1 MRISDWSSDV
11 CSSDLPRESRAASPD
26 ARWLARNSR
35 KRLHQAVEEGAPVGA
50 AEPGVGKAL
59 GMRHEAEHGLGLVV
73 DAGDIAQR
81 AVGIGLWRHRAV
93 LVAVAERALAA
104 GFPGRAGVVVGG
116 VHSVAVGAG
125 IRIGLALLGLS
136 CDS

>member
-1 MRISDWSSDV
+1 MCALVTGVQTCALPISV
-11 CSSDLPRESRAASPD
+11 SPD

-93 LVAVAERALAA
+93 LVAVAERDLAA
-104 GFPGRAGVVVGG
+104 VFQGREGVVVG
-116 VHSVAVGAG
+116 VDRKSTRLNSSH
-125 IRIGLALLGLS
+125 
-136 CDS
+136 

>member
-1 MRISDWSSDV
+1 MLRRQPRSTRTDTLFPYTTLFRS
-11 CSSDLPRESRAASPD
+11 RESRAASQD

-81 AVGIGLWRHRAV
+81 AVGIGLWRDRKS
-93 LVAVAERALAA
+93 
-104 GFPGRAGVVVGG
+104 VG
-116 VHSVAVGAG
+116 
-125 IRIGLALLGLS
+125 
-136 CDS
+136 